1 MVKSE
6 EQSSRGA
13 VVSEIF
19 AFGGV
24 EWRMT
29 VSQSPVGYA
38 ARTYCPFC
46 GNGFGSTQLS
56 ANRDFAVLQTKTE
69 FQDHFGRCPMRNIQ
83 RPPIGAKLN

>member
-6 EQSSRGA
+6 EQSSRGG

-24 EWRMT
+24 ECRMT
-29 VSQSPVGYA
+29 VSQSPAGYA

-46 GNGFGSTQLS
+46 GNRFGGTRPS
-56 ANRDFAVLQTKTE
+56 AERDLALLQTKAE
-69 FQDHFGRCPMRNIQ
+69 FQDHIGHCPMRNTQ
-83 RPPIGAKLN
+83 RPPIGVRVN